1 MSKAYKAA
9 MRSAKNQKTKR
20 TDRSRSKK
28 NHTRGNRSV
37 VEEFRWFQQ
46 SYDNTTVFLSSPEE
60 IPMEIKSIPK
70 GEVIKTIEVNKNF
83 CELNNTFPE
92 VSEFYEY
99 IQNNQNE
106 DLMNTHDYDN
116 DGDNDEEDE
125 FAHLSDEEYRQM
137 VDDAYEEAE
146 KWSDF

>member
-28 NHTRGNRSV
+28 NHTRGNRSM
-37 VEEFRWFQQ
+37 VEEFRWIQQ
-46 SYDNTTVFLSSPEE
+46 SYDNTTVFLYSPEE

-70 GEVIKTIEVNKNF
+70 EEVIKTIEVNKNF
-83 CELNNTFPE
+83 SKLNNTFPE
-92 VSEFYEY
+92 VKEFYNY
-99 IQNNQNE
+99 IQNNENSE
-106 DLMNTHDYDN
+106 LLNTLDYDN
-116 DGDNDEEDE
+116 EGVNDEEDE

-146 KWSDF
+146 RWSDF